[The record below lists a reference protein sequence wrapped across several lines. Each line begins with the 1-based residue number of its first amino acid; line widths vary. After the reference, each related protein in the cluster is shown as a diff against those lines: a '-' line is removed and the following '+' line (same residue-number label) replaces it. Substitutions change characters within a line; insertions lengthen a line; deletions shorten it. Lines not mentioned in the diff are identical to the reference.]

1 MANIP
6 PNIERFNLTVIHLFN
21 DLYDSFPTAI
31 DVDTSM
37 LGIKAAP
44 EGLSGAEILTYA
56 MCAGDVVTWLQ
67 EEGFLTI
74 YGTDNAGTITD
85 VRLSLKGL
93 TLLGYVPASL
103 RFVDRK
109 EPIIDKIKRVL
120 AAGTEQASTEAI
132 KTILAAVFKLAVS
145 SAPRTIGA
153 ITGAP

>member
-56 MCAGDVVTWLQ
+56 MCAGDVVRYDNRVRSSNVANTLNSIPMT
-67 EEGFLTI
+67 LVI
-74 YGTDNAGTITD
+74 Y
-85 VRLSLKGL
+85 R
-93 TLLGYVPASL
+93 
-103 RFVDRK
+103 
-109 EPIIDKIKRVL
+109 
-120 AAGTEQASTEAI
+120 
-132 KTILAAVFKLAVS
+132 
-145 SAPRTIGA
+145 
-153 ITGAP
+153 